1 MEKTQQ
7 LFGAE
12 LNSPVQDAAALV
24 LLDDAPDGASPD
36 ARAAATVPG
45 VLVEITAGW
54 PDGTTRT
61 LRRRVPPRVI
71 GRGVGSAGIA
81 VCGFPALAGAVRV
94 GVRIPAACRVE
105 LGFGWP
111 ASLQEFTLELAAA
124 LGCLAVVDT
133 AAFKGLPALE
143 RVVLNAP
150 VDRVGSEAFRD
161 CPSLATFECVGRG
174 YSMGDYAFAGC
185 VSLVTGEFPGLASAG
200 GNAFMG
206 CASLVSASLPAADTV
221 GSGCF
226 EGCVNMR
233 RLRLSTSV
241 KYIPT
246 RLCTGCAQLEAVA
259 VGEGGIPN
267 DLTPAG
273 ALADIGNQA
282 FEGCARLGCGGH
294 PVILPPSVGKCGDSA
309 FLGCTSLPGL
319 RCRGPTLLKRRALA
333 NTSSL
338 EEAVVGSVYA
348 ETFNRSG
355 VVSIV
360 FTGWCRVGQKA
371 CAGCRRLKR
380 VAFVGKRPRS
390 VDDYAFHACAA
401 LREVEFWGPES
412 RTGANRLHGC
422 VFGTW
427 CFAGCAALV
436 EVDLPTTASLG
447 LGVFKD
453 CCSLQRVSIRGGAAE
468 MGSPDVFKRCS
479 SLATVVLPPSFWG
492 AGAGLFM
499 DCKSLS
505 VVEFPPGVDMF
516 PDECF
521 RGCSALRAVV
531 APGVRVI
538 HSDTFAGCAELSI
551 LVASPQLKYYD
562 QTRGQ
567 PPYFHPA
574 DDALAHCPRL
584 GGRTSPHTPLAAAR
598 ARRLDFWSTPRRLPG
613 GAGWDHLGLPRFR
626 REWVR
631 FVLTVFQRLG
641 LPEVVHTIVLE
652 CLRRHELGMSAEAAA
667 ARGDRARAERALEWP
682 ADDDDLA
689 AV

>member
-1 MEKTQQ
+1 MEKAQQ
-7 LFGAE
+7 LFGVE
-12 LNSPVQDAAALV
+12 PNSPVQDAAALG
-24 LLDDAPDGASPD
+24 LLDDAPDGASP
-36 ARAAATVPG
+36 ASRAPATDPG
-45 VLVEITAGW
+45 VLVEIAAGW
-54 PDGTTRT
+54 PDGTTKT
-61 LRRRVPPRVI
+61 LRRRVPLRVM
-71 GRGVGSAGIA
+71 GRGVRSAGIA

-105 LGFGWP
+105 LGLGWP

-124 LGCLAVVDT
+124 RGCLAVVNT

-161 CPSLATFECVGRG
+161 CPSLAVFECAGRAYSVG
-174 YSMGDYAFAGC
+174 DLAFAGC
-185 VSLVTGEFPGLASAG
+185 VSLVTGEFPGLATAG
-200 GNAFMG
+200 GSAFKG
-206 CASLVSASLPAADTV
+206 CASLESASLPAAGLV
-221 GSGCF
+221 CFGCF

-246 RLCTGCAQLEAVA
+246 RLCKGCAQLEAVFF
-259 VGEGGIPN
+259 GEGGIPN

-273 ALADIGNQA
+273 DLADIGNHA
-282 FEGCARLGCGGH
+282 FEGCARLGCGDH
-294 PVILPPSVGKCGDSA
+294 PVILPPSVDKCGDSA

-338 EEAVVGSVYA
+338 EEAVVGSVAA
-348 ETFNRSG
+348 EAFNRSG

-371 CAGCRRLKR
+371 CAGCLRLER
-380 VAFVGKRPRS
+380 VAFVGKRPRC

-412 RTGANRLHGC
+412 RTCANSLHGC

-427 CFAGCAALV
+427 CFASCAALV
-436 EVDLPTTASLG
+436 EVDLPTTARLG
-447 LGVFKD
+447 VGVFKM

-468 MGSPDVFKRCS
+468 MQEDVFKWCS
-479 SLATVVLPPSFWG
+479 SLGTVVLPPTFWG
-492 AGAGLFM
+492 ASDGTFM

-505 VVEFPPGVDMF
+505 VVEFPPRIDYF
-516 PDECF
+516 PDACF
-521 RGCSALRAVV
+521 GGCTALRAVV

-538 HSDTFAGCAELSI
+538 HRNTFAGCAELSI

-567 PPYFHPA
+567 PPYLHPA

-584 GGRTSPHTPLAAAR
+584 GGRTSPHTPLSAAR

-631 FVLTVFQRLG
+631 IVLMVLERLG
-641 LPEVVHTIVLE
+641 LPSVVHTTVLE
-652 CLRRHELGMSAEAAA
+652 CLRRHELGISAEADA